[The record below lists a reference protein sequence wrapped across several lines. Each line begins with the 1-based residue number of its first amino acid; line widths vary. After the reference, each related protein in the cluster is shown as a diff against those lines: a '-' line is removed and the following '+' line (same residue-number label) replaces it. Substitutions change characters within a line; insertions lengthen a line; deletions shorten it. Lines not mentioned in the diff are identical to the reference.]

1 MDVGSKVR
9 ERTKNWHADRIVNRV
24 QPLDN
29 MSKIMMY
36 FWMGEMFYVSQ
47 SGVRWR

>member
-1 MDVGSKVR
+1 MDVRSQVR
-9 ERTKNWHADRIVNRV
+9 YRTRNFHADRIVNRV

-36 FWMGEMFYVSQ
+36 FWMGEMFYVSEY
-47 SGVRWR
+47 SVRWR